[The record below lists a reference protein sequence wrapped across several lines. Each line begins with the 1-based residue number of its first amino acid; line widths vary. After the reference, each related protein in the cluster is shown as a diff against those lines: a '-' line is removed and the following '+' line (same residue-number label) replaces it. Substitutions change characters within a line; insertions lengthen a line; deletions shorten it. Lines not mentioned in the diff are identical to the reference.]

1 MSKTVVAIPVSLLAL
16 AAMVFL
22 LMSQDDQ
29 RTPLSGELSSANAVA
44 AAGGIE
50 VSLFCAASNQ
60 SVMEDIRRA
69 YEAETGRK
77 ILIQYGASQTL
88 LSQIEVSGTG
98 DLFLPAD
105 DSYLTMA
112 REKQLVNE
120 MLQVASMRCV
130 LVVRKGNPK
139 HISELSDVFAEDVR
153 FVQAS
158 PDAAAVGRLT
168 KNVTTKLGIWDKLET
183 ATDAYRTTVTDVAND
198 LVVNAADAGIVYDA
212 VVHAYPD
219 LEIVEV
225 PEFSDAVAQ
234 VSIGIVSSSKHPAA
248 ALHFARYIVAEDRG
262 LQHYRRHGF
271 RTNRGTAWSES
282 LR

>member
-1 MSKTVVAIPVSLLAL
+1 MSKTVVAMLASLLAL
-16 AAMVFL
+16 AGMILL
-22 LMSQDDQ
+22 LMSQDEGQ
-29 RTPLSGELSSANAVA
+29 APVSGERSSATA
-44 AAGGIE
+44 AAAGIE

-60 SVMEDIRRA
+60 TVMEDIRRA

-77 ILIQYGASQTL
+77 VRIQYGASQTL
-88 LSQIEVSGTG
+88 LSQLAVSGTG

-120 MLQVASMRCV
+120 MLKVASMRCV
-130 LVVRKGNPK
+130 LAVRKGNPK
-139 HISELSDVFAEDVR
+139 HINELSDVFADDIR

-168 KNVTTKLGIWDKLET
+168 KNVTTQLGVWDKLDT
-183 ATDAYRTTVTDVAND
+183 ATDAYRTTVTEVAND
-198 LVVNAADAGIVYDA
+198 LAVNAADAGIVYD
-212 VVHAYPD
+212 VVLYGYPD

-225 PEFSDAVAQ
+225 PEFSDAVSQ
-234 VSIGIVSSSKHPAA
+234 VAIGIVSSSKQPAD
-248 ALHFARYIVAEDRG
+248 ALHFARYIAAEDRG

-271 RTNRGTAWSES
+271 RTNRGAEWSES